1 MEFPCSRDISF
12 FLLYKPLDSRCN
24 ICQDVNTSSTNG
36 GRRRSGA
43 AHRIYGRSLLFLHT
57 GVAMKQN
64 IKKAKRHL
72 TKLRELVSKRKHPLT
87 EVKEEKVLETLR
99 KTREE
104 LWDHKFASRS

>member
-1 MEFPCSRDISF
+1 
-12 FLLYKPLDSRCN
+12 
-24 ICQDVNTSSTNG
+24 
-36 GRRRSGA
+36 
-43 AHRIYGRSLLFLHT
+43 
-57 GVAMKQN
+57 MKQN

-104 LWDHKFASRS
+104 LWDKKLLLILDSNEFICGFGSPESPPATR